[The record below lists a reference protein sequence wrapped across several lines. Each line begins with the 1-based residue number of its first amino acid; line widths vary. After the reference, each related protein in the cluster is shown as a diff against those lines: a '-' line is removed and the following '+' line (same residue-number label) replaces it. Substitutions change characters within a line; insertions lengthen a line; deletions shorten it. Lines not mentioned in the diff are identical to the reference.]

1 MVGSLLTN
9 VNNKG
14 KDSNTTHAAVSEGNI
29 VIRDKD
35 NQKQDVSELS
45 RDTDNAHEKLNT
57 IFDKEKEQ
65 KRIEKTQLV
74 GELGKQITDIAVTNE
89 RIEATKNERKN
100 FDKTPMTDDERKKAI
115 ASIKNPNLKGDET
128 AIRNAVLNDRIEKAV
143 QGSEWGVGGDNRR
156 IVESGTALI
165 QGLVSGDVNKAVAN
179 ASAPYIAN
187 QIAKNIGEKNKAGR
201 LAAHGIAN
209 VALALAKG
217 ENAGA
222 QSLGAM
228 TGEAMGMLSVEL
240 YGKTVGELTEDE
252 KATVSAFASLAAGIA
267 GGLVGGDTSSAGNA
281 AEAGKTTVENNYLS
295 NKDVLD
301 LRKELIKATET
312 GADKELIF
320 DQFRELSKKKR
331 DEAVA
336 DAKEGKIT
344 ASITSWSD
352 VLTGVDQADSLK
364 WIAWI
369 DSLSADDRK
378 ALVNLV
384 KNENEITAAAIFN
397 SATPEVK
404 LALGGKEGLDKIGV
418 AGVGKNTGIT
428 VISTA
433 IKGNKG
439 TNETSPKGN
448 QSSESSSNQLTI
460 NKGQQNKHIVGTNE
474 HKISLNANQNKS
486 IITVLPEALLP
497 NLGKGEQVGKI
508 PVGQPGSKERIN
520 YGKII
525 GNYTDPET
533 GKSQPTTNGI
543 VHYGKNGVHIVPS
556 RPSE

>member
-1 MVGSLLTN
+1 
-9 VNNKG
+9 
-14 KDSNTTHAAVSEGNI
+14 
-29 VIRDKD
+29 
-35 NQKQDVSELS
+35 
-45 RDTDNAHEKLNT
+45 
-57 IFDKEKEQ
+57 
-65 KRIEKTQLV
+65 
-74 GELGKQITDIAVTNE
+74 
-89 RIEATKNERKN
+89 
-100 FDKTPMTDDERKKAI
+100 
-115 ASIKNPNLKGDET
+115 
-128 AIRNAVLNDRIEKAV
+128 
-143 QGSEWGVGGDNRR
+143 GVGGDNRR

>member
-1 MVGSLLTN
+1 MGTIKVVGLLLTN

-115 ASIKNPNLKGDET
+115 ASIKDPNLKGDET

-187 QIAKNIGEKNKAGR
+187 QIAKNIGEENKAGR

-281 AEAGKTTVENNYLS
+281 AEAGKTTVENNLF
-295 NKDVLD
+295 
-301 LRKELIKATET
+301 
-312 GADKELIF
+312 G
-320 DQFRELSKKKR
+320 
-331 DEAVA
+331 
-336 DAKEGKIT
+336 G
-344 ASITSWSD
+344 
-352 VLTGVDQADSLK
+352 
-364 WIAWI
+364 
-369 DSLSADDRK
+369 
-378 ALVNLV
+378 
-384 KNENEITAAAIFN
+384 NEITHTQYVQEHGKDVMSCADNPASESCRRGMAMNRAYAKVLAAGGLVYLPGGMQMTAVIGGTSNAGIQYILTGNINPDDVLIASYVGGFTAN
-397 SATPEVK
+397 TGLVGTVGING
-404 LALGGKEGLDKIGV
+404 LGGATSSVLKDEDPLEGGLTSGLSSGVGYGAGKLIKLGTNKWGYWVSDGFDPKYNPKLQGGANKGQLGLSKDLSPAELPGV
-418 AGVGKNTGIT
+418 AGNITSSVVTENTNSKIND
-428 VISTA
+428 
-433 IKGNKG
+433 KLKEGNEK
-439 TNETSPKGN
+439 
-448 QSSESSSNQLTI
+448 
-460 NKGQQNKHIVGTNE
+460 
-474 HKISLNANQNKS
+474 
-486 IITVLPEALLP
+486 
-497 NLGKGEQVGKI
+497 
-508 PVGQPGSKERIN
+508 
-520 YGKII
+520 
-525 GNYTDPET
+525 
-533 GKSQPTTNGI
+533 
-543 VHYGKNGVHIVPS
+543 
-556 RPSE
+556 

>member
-1 MVGSLLTN
+1 
-9 VNNKG
+9 
-14 KDSNTTHAAVSEGNI
+14 
-29 VIRDKD
+29 
-35 NQKQDVSELS
+35 
-45 RDTDNAHEKLNT
+45 
-57 IFDKEKEQ
+57 
-65 KRIEKTQLV
+65 
-74 GELGKQITDIAVTNE
+74 
-89 RIEATKNERKN
+89 
-100 FDKTPMTDDERKKAI
+100 
-115 ASIKNPNLKGDET
+115 
-128 AIRNAVLNDRIEKAV
+128 
-143 QGSEWGVGGDNRR
+143 
-156 IVESGTALI
+156 
-165 QGLVSGDVNKAVAN
+165 
-179 ASAPYIAN
+179 
-187 QIAKNIGEKNKAGR
+187 
-201 LAAHGIAN
+201 GIAN

-228 TGEAMGMLSVEL
+228 TAEAVGMLSEKL
-240 YGKTVGELTEDE
+240 YNKPASQLTEDE

-281 AEAGKTTVENNYLS
+281 AQAGKTTVENNSLS
-295 NKDVLD
+295 NKDVFD

-331 DEAVA
+331 EQAVA

-404 LALGGKEGLDKIGV
+404 LALGGKEGLDKIGM
-418 AGVGKNTGIT
+418 AGVGNSTGIT

-439 TNETSPKGN
+439 NEQGKSPNLPTGYNTKDSSIIGPKGSTYSN
-448 QSSESSSNQLTI
+448 TGKTDASGNTVYSNNGGYYTFENGVKTKVPSPNPPTNVQLNSEKGKEFESSIFDEIKSNPSLKTPSREITI
-460 NKGQQNKHIVGTNE
+460 ETNKGTKVRIDIMAKDENGNIKCIECKSSQTAPFTKNQEKGFPELKAEGGT
-474 HKISLNANQNKS
+474 
-486 IITVLPEALLP
+486 VV
-497 NLGKGEQVGKI
+497 GKGKPGFEGGTKI
-508 PVGQPGSKERIN
+508 PPTEVEVVRPKV
-520 YGKII
+520 
-525 GNYTDPET
+525 TD
-533 GKSQPTTNGI
+533 N
-543 VHYGKNGVHIVPS
+543 
-556 RPSE
+556 